1 MYVIKRKKEVFIM
14 ADKKMTKK
22 DYFNALLEIKEV
34 KENKAMVDFINHELE
49 LLEKKNASK
58 SSKQTKTQIANSEL
72 LANIIDQMTKGV
84 RYTITDMQNDLPCCE
99 GLTNQKVS
107 AVIRPYVDNGKIST
121 EEIKGRKYF
130 YLA

>member
-14 ADKKMTKK
+14 ADKKMTKR

-58 SSKQTKTQIANSEL
+58 SSAETKTQKENAGIKENL
-72 LANIIDQMTKGV
+72 LNEMEQGKK
-84 RYTITDMQNDLPCCE
+84 YTISDMLKELPCCKE
-99 GLTNQKVS
+99 LTNQKVS
-107 AVIRPYVDNGKIST
+107 ALVRQLVADGILVRT
-121 EEIKGRKYF
+121 EEKRKAYF
-130 YLA
+130 SKA